1 MLVEDVEDVAADV
14 LQLFFDLK
22 QHVPGEDKSNSC
34 PFLLQCLDRQ
44 CMWETREPLRGRLST
59 VDLLVLTSLD
69 KLVLILQ
76 KLCTFYK
83 TG

>member
-1 MLVEDVEDVAADV
+1 
-14 LQLFFDLK
+14 
-22 QHVPGEDKSNSC
+22 
-34 PFLLQCLDRQ
+34 
-44 CMWETREPLRGRLST
+44 MWETREPLRGRLST

-83 TG
+83 TGYINVPLQQVVTDNIPQRALKV